1 VHCGE
6 LGVVLLVVRL
16 LNRIVPGRNVLKAEL
31 CGNMKENRKR
41 GERARQKEKW
51 KEQKGLVVRFCV
63 AGVQRLESALL
74 DCLTSERDRG
84 T

>member
-1 VHCGE
+1 VHFGE

-41 GERARQKEKW
+41 GESKAKRKVERAK
-51 KEQKGLVVRFCV
+51 
-63 AGVQRLESALL
+63 RLSGQVLCCWSTEAR
-74 DCLTSERDRG
+74 ERLA
-84 T
+84 